1 MSQFK
6 RCNCVSIHG
15 TRRPN
20 SNEHKRISHR
30 LPSLNWV
37 YAVRDNC
44 EPGAGLHVVSPD
56 WSQPWRT
63 GSLVSHQHS
72 RVSVVDRD
80 GQRRSEDADGDK
92 RPSLLWLRPVRG
104 VRDAP
109 STRSG
114 GGGSLTSCVRQ
125 SDVRRWRV
133 MLGDVLVIGV
143 GELAGEAALLA
154 DVQLATSLLVAV
166 RLVHAVQLALV
177 RLERTALSERLVTP
191 TTAVRTNSCTP
202 RQQPAL
208 KPSSHRSSH
217 LI

>member
-1 MSQFK
+1 
-6 RCNCVSIHG
+6 
-15 TRRPN
+15 
-20 SNEHKRISHR
+20 
-30 LPSLNWV
+30 
-37 YAVRDNC
+37 
-44 EPGAGLHVVSPD
+44 
-56 WSQPWRT
+56 
-63 GSLVSHQHS
+63 
-72 RVSVVDRD
+72 
-80 GQRRSEDADGDK
+80 
-92 RPSLLWLRPVRG
+92 
-104 VRDAP
+104 
-109 STRSG
+109 
-114 GGGSLTSCVRQ
+114 
-125 SDVRRWRV
+125 

-217 LI
+217 LIELDSDLFKFCSVRMRGSVKCPYIGGYFVASFPYFNGNGTVYVCIRKSTE